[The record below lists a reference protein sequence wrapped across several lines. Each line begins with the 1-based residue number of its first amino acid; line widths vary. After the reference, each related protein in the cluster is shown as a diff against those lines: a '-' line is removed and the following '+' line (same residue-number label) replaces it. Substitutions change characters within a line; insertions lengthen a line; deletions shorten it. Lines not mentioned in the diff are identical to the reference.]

1 MHAGNYKPES
11 YTGAYQYSISS
22 VTKTTAEGAVLALR
36 LLISLN
42 DHALSSESSSSSPM
56 VLDSKVVLIGPELVL
71 RLQLEQELVLWG
83 LELDFGL

>member
-42 DHALSSESSSSSPM
+42 DQHPQKALITHYLP
-56 VLDSKVVLIGPELVL
+56 KVVVLVRWSWIL
-71 RLQLEQELVLWG
+71 KLC
-83 LELDFGL
+83 

>member
-1 MHAGNYKPES
+1 
-11 YTGAYQYSISS
+11 
-22 VTKTTAEGAVLALR
+22 
-36 LLISLN
+36 
-42 DHALSSESSSSSPM
+42 M